1 LSNAV
6 VDSSPPDYDSFG
18 IELTEVIHMPDNLN
32 PIEAQLLK
40 HAFEYVLNNYHL
52 EPHELNEVSIIQSK
66 CFGKG
71 VGTLSQDEVEKM
83 IIMLDKYIKDA
94 KEVDVPEVVLN
105 AFVDLKTKFIGLKD
119 ETRRIN

>member
-1 LSNAV
+1 MSNAV
-6 VDSSPPDYDSFG
+6 LRSSPPDDDSFG

-66 CFGKG
+66 CFHKG
-71 VGTLSQDEVEKM
+71 LGTLSQDEVEKM
-83 IIMLDKYIKDA
+83 IIMLDAYIKDA
-94 KEVDVPEVVLN
+94 KEVDVPQVVLN

-119 ETRRIN
+119 ET